1 MQNTLQLGRSGED
14 PGAGAATPA
23 WTYHAFISYAHEDA
37 RVARWLHRSL
47 ETFRL
52 PSGARPTDA
61 ALAYDVVQPFYP
73 CFLDR
78 EELRGG
84 ALPDQ
89 ITTALHKSRNLIVL
103 CSVHSRDSD
112 WVDREVAEFL
122 SVHPATRVFPVL
134 TGETDG
140 LQEVELFPKSL
151 RAGLQISKG
160 DIGTLSLLATDL
172 RPTGDGARRGLF
184 KIIAGTSGILFRDLI
199 ARQAKRERNTR
210 LIWATGI
217 LAAVLAA
224 VQITSTSLE
233 STGTAE
239 LFRRVGIAQEQ
250 MRLGNEGAVTFMM
263 GSIEEAI
270 PALLGSPLRCDI
282 GIGAC
287 GYFDEEFGPVGQRLL
302 AGGPDDLQHDETIWE
317 AVALTLAR
325 VEDAIEDDRK
335 FETWRS
341 DNPLNLP
348 GGPSTYTVHREIPH
362 NFATG
367 SGERFY
373 SLIFSLP
380 QRDGFIRYAWVIA
393 WKGAIPDLVRAEAL
407 RVWGRAIP
415 VSIFLVYALA
425 ESRIPRS
432 RSPSY
437 TPFGLL
443 HSRYAARIA
452 AARRSL
458 LA

>member
-160 DIGTLSLLATDL
+160 YIGTLSLLATDL

-239 LFRRVGIAQEQ
+239 LFRRVGI
-250 MRLGNEGAVTFMM
+250 
-263 GSIEEAI
+263 
-270 PALLGSPLRCDI
+270 
-282 GIGAC
+282 
-287 GYFDEEFGPVGQRLL
+287 
-302 AGGPDDLQHDETIWE
+302 
-317 AVALTLAR
+317 
-325 VEDAIEDDRK
+325 DRK
-335 FETWRS
+335 S
-341 DNPLNLP
+341 
-348 GGPSTYTVHREIPH
+348 V
-362 NFATG
+362 
-367 SGERFY
+367 
-373 SLIFSLP
+373 
-380 QRDGFIRYAWVIA
+380 V
-393 WKGAIPDLVRAEAL
+393 
-407 RVWGRAIP
+407 
-415 VSIFLVYALA
+415 
-425 ESRIPRS
+425 
-432 RSPSY
+432 
-437 TPFGLL
+437 
-443 HSRYAARIA
+443 
-452 AARRSL
+452 
-458 LA
+458 